1 MRRTMGFRLF
11 GIDIEI
17 QLGFWVMAFLFG
29 WGGRSAPGV
38 EVIVWMLVVFVSV
51 LIHELGHGL
60 TIKRLRIEP
69 EISLH
74 WMGGTTSWAPALPV
88 GRRDHIIISLAGPFA
103 GFAFGCL
110 IFGGGLALGAQ
121 PKTLLATML
130 YGASPGLGIHPLVDI
145 AFGYLMFVNFYWG
158 LINLAPVLPFDGGH
172 VLEHALGPARAR
184 TTAMISG
191 VFGAGLCVYFL
202 TSTPRSTWGAMLF
215 GLAAFS
221 SFQRWRASA
230 APVRVVRPEPRREPE
245 IDVGPELA
253 EHLRKARAALEDE
266 RFAEAVTHGERLL
279 AAQPTGRSA
288 QAALGVV
295 AWAHL
300 LAGRADAAHE
310 ALERLRKLGKPDA
323 ALEGSVA
330 RARGQTDEALRVLEA
345 ARSAGDERKEVA
357 GPLIQILI
365 DRGQVGRAAEI
376 AHDIV
381 ETLSE
386 GDARQMAALAFES
399 RAFAGA
405 ARLHEAVFQR
415 TGHAEDAYEAARAR
429 TQAGDH
435 DKALELLRRAVAA
448 GFSDQARAWSDAAL
462 AALQQGER
470 LAAVVPRP

>member
-1 MRRTMGFRLF
+1 MGFRLF
-11 GIDIEI
+11 GIDIEV

-29 WGGRSAPGV
+29 WGGSGSPGV
-38 EVIVWMLVVFVSV
+38 GVIVWMLVVFVSV
-51 LIHELGHGL
+51 LVHELGHAL

-74 WMGGTTSWAPALPV
+74 WMGGTTSWGAALPV
-88 GRRDHIIISLAGPFA
+88 GRRDHILISLAGPFS

-110 IFGGGLALGAQ
+110 VFGAGWALGAHPQ
-121 PKTLLATML
+121 ALVLAMF
-130 YGASPGLGIHPLVDI
+130 YGMPPGIDLHPLADM
-145 AFGYLMFVNFYWG
+145 ALGMLMFVNFYWG

-172 VLEHALGPARAR
+172 VLEHALGPSRAR
-184 TTAMISG
+184 TTALISG
-191 VFGAGLCVYFL
+191 LAGAGLCIYFL
-202 TSTPRSTWGAMLF
+202 TSRQSTWGAMLF

-230 APVRVVRPEPRREPE
+230 APVRVLRPEPRREVEP
-245 IDVGPELA
+245 DVAPELA

-279 AAQPTGRSA
+279 ATQPTGRSA
-288 QAALGVV
+288 QAALGVIG
-295 AWAHL
+295 WAHL
-300 LAGRADAAHE
+300 LAGRPDAAHE
-310 ALERLRKLGKPDA
+310 ALERLRKLGKPDP

-330 RARGQTDEALRVLEA
+330 RARGQNDDALRVLES
-345 ARSAGDERKEVA
+345 ARSAGDDRKEVA
-357 GPLIQILI
+357 GPLIQLLI
-365 DRGQVGRAAEI
+365 ERGQIGRAAEI

-386 GDARQMAALAFES
+386 DDARQMAALAFEG

-415 TGHAEDAYEAARAR
+415 TGDAEDAYEAARAR
-429 TQAGDH
+429 AQAGDH
-435 DKALELLRRAVAA
+435 DKALEMLRRAVAA

-462 AALQQGER
+462 AALQSGEQ
-470 LAAVVPRP
+470 LGTVLPRPG